1 MEMAVA
7 AAMIGLVT
15 ELLLL
20 SLPSGTA
27 LVLFEHFDI
36 IECLLDTNAPCEVTV
51 FVDQV

>member
-20 SLPSGTA
+20 SRPSKTA
-27 LVLFEHFDI
+27 LVMFDYFDI
-36 IECLLDTNAPCEVTV
+36 IEWLLDINAPCEVTV